1 MKMVHTHYTFYKSI
15 IVLSIV
21 LLLVCSSPISAEG
34 YNSVTDQ
41 TGSDSSHYGGQYDLS
56 AKHDVNLY
64 VDKPDECTKILQTC
78 YQEFRS
84 WGMTPEGAAAICGNM
99 YCESNGDP
107 TITQGLCD
115 WSSFSYGNT
124 GLGLMQFT
132 YWSIQV
138 DLFNIAYEHDRSWTD
153 LGVQLEM
160 VSNYVGPHLKDSCS
174 EFYEEGYSLRTLSD
188 LFCTEYERPAI
199 NNVDERFAA
208 SDEYYNLFKD
218 LPPKAYDGS
227 LSSETVDTPDDT
239 ASLFSEG
246 ITAQWDLIGMP
257 RRNGLTSELDIPD
270 MATRDNLTITEK
282 DNLVGIGED
291 IYATRQFDIWS
302 KARVAVVF
310 VGLLLLIYAIMLS
323 MAVLFDNS
331 NTFINISL
339 VSVFTLGAIRYIHD
353 KNILDKEEGV
363 KYTSTKRMVVLL
375 VVMFIIAGILISGG
389 VIPAVIQGMY
399 KMMEFL
405 NVA

>member
-1 MKMVHTHYTFYKSI
+1 MKMVHIRYTFYKSI
-15 IVLSIV
+15 VILLIV
-21 LLLVCSSPISAEG
+21 LLLFYSCFLSVGAYST
-34 YNSVTDQ
+34 VTDQ
-41 TGSDSSHYGGQYDLS
+41 TGSSSSSYGGKYDLS

-64 VDKPDECTKILQTC
+64 ANNQEECKKILQTC

-84 WGMTPEGAAAICGNM
+84 WGMTPEGAAAICGNL

-115 WSSFSYGNT
+115 WSSFSYGIT

-138 DLFNIAYEHDRSWTD
+138 DLFNIAHEHGRSWTD

-160 VSNYVGPHLKDSCS
+160 ISNYVGPHLKDSCK
-174 EFYEEGYSLRTLSD
+174 EFYEEGYALRTLSD

-199 NNVDERFAA
+199 NNVDARYSA
-208 SDEYYNLFKD
+208 SEGYFNSFKD
-218 LPPKAYDGS
+218 LPAKKYDGS
-227 LSSETVDTPDDT
+227 LSSDTSSTPEDT
-239 ASLFSEG
+239 ASLFSDS

-257 RRNGLTSELDIPD
+257 RRNGLTSELNIPD
-270 MATRDNLTITEK
+270 MATRDGLTIAEK

-291 IYATRQFDIWS
+291 LYATKQFNVWAR
-302 KARVAVVF
+302 ARVSVVF

-323 MAVLFDNS
+323 MAVIFDNS

-339 VSVFTLGAIRYIHD
+339 VSVLTLGAIKYVND
-353 KNILDKEEGV
+353 KSFIEENEGV
-363 KYTSTKRMVVLL
+363 KYTSTKRMIVLL
-375 VVMFIIAGILISGG
+375 VVMYIIAGILISGG
-389 VIPAVIQGMY
+389 VIPAIIQTMY
-399 KMMEFL
+399 RVMGFM
-405 NVA
+405 NIS

>member
-1 MKMVHTHYTFYKSI
+1 
-15 IVLSIV
+15 
-21 LLLVCSSPISAEG
+21 
-34 YNSVTDQ
+34 
-41 TGSDSSHYGGQYDLS
+41 
-56 AKHDVNLY
+56 
-64 VDKPDECTKILQTC
+64 
-78 YQEFRS
+78 
-84 WGMTPEGAAAICGNM
+84 
-99 YCESNGDP
+99 
-107 TITQGLCD
+107 
-115 WSSFSYGNT
+115 
-124 GLGLMQFT
+124 
-132 YWSIQV
+132 
-138 DLFNIAYEHDRSWTD
+138 
-153 LGVQLEM
+153 
-160 VSNYVGPHLKDSCS
+160 
-174 EFYEEGYSLRTLSD
+174 
-188 LFCTEYERPAI
+188 
-199 NNVDERFAA
+199 
-208 SDEYYNLFKD
+208 
-218 LPPKAYDGS
+218 
-227 LSSETVDTPDDT
+227 
-239 ASLFSEG
+239 
-246 ITAQWDLIGMP
+246 MP

-291 IYATRQFDIWS
+291 IYATKQFDIWS

-323 MAVLFDNS
+323 MAVFFDNS